1 MPQAPITTVQHWTL
15 GEARM
20 NAMYFLEKSTPF
32 RRYVASLA
40 SYCFRAETPTLSNIN
55 KSQSK
60 CTYFYIISGVLSR
73 YQVVMDMSFYYFSLA
88 VTSCC

>member
-40 SYCFRAETPTLSNIN
+40 SCFRAETPTLSNIN

-60 CTYFYIISGVLSR
+60 CTYFYIISGGNGHVILLFFIGCYFVLL
-73 YQVVMDMSFYYFSLA
+73 VEM
-88 VTSCC
+88 